1 MERGEDNDE
10 GRKEGP
16 NEEVNNNNN
25 DQGFDMENFIR
36 TYHVTKKKEN
46 VLLDQV
52 MESLFV
58 QDPSKLYIFYID
70 YNLLPKYVKQY
81 VSSLN
86 DFNLFSKQFGEA
98 VKSIIFKEN
107 SEYFK
112 KIEDINVKV
121 RFKNFLYNLE
131 KNEFPNL
138 VSIRSI
144 NYSHMDKY
152 ICFRGII
159 RNIIISD
166 MNLMRH
172 KFICKSCGNVMDL
185 DFNDIQNDFDGK
197 FCTNIQCRS
206 DQLEM
211 QKTIGGITDSQ
222 TLVIEEMT
230 NDSAESDASSVNVM
244 IDGDLV
250 NKFSLGDTVI
260 VSGNMRLDVYNDQVI
275 SQFKRKTSDM
285 KIYKYLSIHGG
296 STNGIKVS
304 SFIEANYI
312 QKINDTNIMFNILT
326 KQELDEI
333 ETLRTDHH
341 LIDKMVQSFA
351 PDIYGYDIEKEVLI
365 YQLVGGIG
373 RSRDPTLSKRGE
385 IHVFFIGDSA
395 TAKSELMEWSLGIA
409 HKSRFIYAGNM
420 TRAGLSGGAEQAA
433 GGNWVL
439 TAGAAVVADRGLLGI
454 DELNHALTESIQPLN
469 EIMEKQT
476 TTIAK
481 IKSGSFNTRTA
492 VIACANPPDGNR
504 YNKAKSFMEN
514 IGINV
519 SLLTRFDYIGLFRDI
534 PDPVKDEM
542 VADKILKSYKKAN
555 QAPYRRELLAKYI
568 HYMKNQPHVPQFSD
582 EADEE
587 FKRYYVK
594 IRTLDLNENAK
605 NPEEQEHVSITA
617 RQLPSLHRFATARA
631 ILYGKKEVEKEDVER
646 AEFIMDSM
654 LNKMGIDPETGKID
668 ASIIMGGK
676 SSYQMSMEDIFFDL
690 LEKMAKSFYNKVDYD
705 SFILELRKKPKWK
718 VEDISDT
725 KLERKIKS
733 YEDRDMIIML
743 NDIISLPNYEH
754 PTPTNR

>member
-1 MERGEDNDE
+1 MGLGARGTEEEDT
-10 GRKEGP
+10 
-16 NEEVNNNNN
+16 EEMDN
-25 DQGFDMENFIR
+25 QEESTQTFDMEKFIR
-36 TYHVTKKKEN
+36 TYYVTNKKDKP
-46 VLLDQV
+46 LLQQV
-52 MESLFV
+52 MESVFV
-58 QDPSKLYIFYID
+58 KDPSILYVFYID
-70 YNLLPKYVKQY
+70 YNLLSKDIKQY
-81 VSSLN
+81 VSRLN
-86 DFNLFSKQFGEA
+86 DFNVFSKQFDES

-107 SEYFK
+107 SEYFE
-112 KIEDINVKV
+112 KIKEVGIKV

-144 NYSHMDKY
+144 NYSFMDKY

-172 KFICKSCGNVMDL
+172 KFICKSCGEVMDL
-185 DFNDIQNDFDGK
+185 DFNNTENDFDGK
-197 FCTNIQCRS
+197 VCTNIQCRS
-206 DQLEM
+206 DKLEM

-222 TLVIEEMT
+222 TLVIEELT
-230 NDSAESDASSVNVM
+230 NDSAESDAKSISVY

-260 VSGNMRLDVYNDQVI
+260 VSGNMRLDVYNDEVI
-275 SQFKRKTSDM
+275 TQFKRKTNDM
-285 KIYKYLSIHGG
+285 KIYKYLSLHGG

-326 KQELDEI
+326 KEELEEI
-333 ETLRTDHH
+333 ETLRTDRH

-365 YQLVGGIG
+365 YQLVGGLG
-373 RSRDPTLSKRGE
+373 RSRDPTLAKRGE
-385 IHVFFIGDSA
+385 INVFFIGDSA

-409 HKSRFIYAGNM
+409 HKSRFIYAGNL
-420 TRAGLSGGAEQAA
+420 TGAGLSGGLEQIT
-433 GGNWVL
+433 GGNWAL
-439 TAGAAVVADRGLLGI
+439 NAGAAVVVDRGILGI
-454 DELNHALTESIQPLN
+454 DELNHAKDEVIQPLN

-476 TTIAK
+476 TTISK
-481 IKSGSFNTRTA
+481 IKAGSFNTRVA
-492 VIACANPPDGNR
+492 VLACANPPDGNR
-504 YNKAKSFMEN
+504 YNKTKSFMEN

-534 PDPVKDEM
+534 PEPVRDEK
-542 VADKILKSYKKAN
+542 VADKVLKSFKKSN

-568 HYMKNQPHVPQFSD
+568 YYMKNQPHTPQFSE

-587 FKRYYVK
+587 FKRYYVR

-605 NPEEQEHVSITA
+605 NPDENEHVSITA
-617 RQLPSLHRFATARA
+617 RQLLSLHRFATARA

-646 AEFIMDSM
+646 AEFIMDNM
-654 LNKMGIDPETGKID
+654 LNKMGVDPETGKID
-668 ASIIMGGK
+668 AAIIMGGK
-676 SSYQMSMEDIFFDL
+676 SSYQMGSEDIFFDL
-690 LEKMAKSFYNKVDYD
+690 LEKMAKSFYNKVDYN

-718 VEDISDT
+718 EDELSDV

-733 YEDRDMIIML
+733 YEDRDMIIIL
-743 NDIISLPNYEH
+743 DDIISLPNYEH
-754 PTPTNR
+754 PTPKN